1 MQSLKKILLL
11 VMAAA
16 AVHAFAAEEDD
27 GTFTIS
33 IQGPEQTAVTSSG
46 SSASRTRSTQ
56 SRRASAARASTAATQ
71 SSSTTST
78 AATSTTTSAAPA
90 AATTSA
96 SDTAA
101 SSATTSTTTTAAA
114 STTTASDTAT
124 PTTAA
129 SSTTATPAAAS
140 DTATQTATSSTAA
153 TTAAASSDAANTAA
167 TTSATTATADTRNL
181 RHYTV
186 KAGDTL
192 WSVSNQFVPDDHTV
206 NEFQVAASIYRNNPK
221 SFGNGNVN
229 NLYAGDI
236 VIPDNSEIARE
247 STEAGSAL
255 LKNGKADLPALAPV
269 AANNT
274 SDINFVS
281 TSQAEKIIKRAEG
294 NPTYKATETL
304 IREIQ
309 ENMEKERVAKEDEE
323 IAAASAQA
331 AKAAAAAI
339 APGANPEE
347 SLKEMSQEKLDMQ
360 AMRLMIDETKKAMD
374 VKTRNLDKILGDL
387 LSRMNKEN
395 AATAK
400 HATEEVARLA
410 ALYDS
415 TIADIQRNIT
425 ELRSITSKLSRE
437 NDRMRSMLLAND
449 EKIDELQMKIMDTG
463 MEEQHTDYMQPVK
476 FIVLGVGL
484 LTFMLMTVFVFFKF
498 KNRARNKSITDDLGD
513 EDSGEFGMEDTLLT
527 ASLGGGGGDS
537 QNSMAAAPAAPQAVQ
552 PPEAPAAQGA
562 APFQVAPEQPPAAE
576 TQAAP
581 SPEPVQPA
589 PEESKAAPKEPEP
602 KPEPAPKPA
611 PKPAAPRPAP
621 EAPKAAAPARPA
633 AAPAAAQAPAASTAP
648 QANEDLLKAFTESS
662 NEPEPAVEPEAPEDT
677 APETPAPSPVDK
689 AAEAAAS
696 VVKSAVNSADQLTEE
711 AKAKADKLKI
721 DNLAKEA
728 QEVWDQAAITPA
740 EAAADKPAGGS
751 STINK
756 EPQGIW
762 DQPTL
767 SGGSHNVRTSAS
779 RARNAAKPA
788 AKKQD
793 DMEAWAMTFENESTK
808 GKQVKVDTVPDLEPD
823 DPWAELLADNNDL
836 AAPEVIDSVSKAKK
850 AINIDEDAGDTDSE
864 WQSAIQGHDEAPI
877 EDEEKTNGKKKNKKN
892 KLQDDEDE
900 EDSSAEARSLDAA
913 IKKSRFF
920 PKDEAPAEDSQA
932 TAGAKIAA
940 ENAAEVENPAD
951 SVIAP
956 ASAAKAMKEAAPEV
970 PPELE
975 AAFFSAGADQMPK
988 ASAQKAAD
996 ASQVPAGVAAVS
1008 ESESETPDTAAQN
1021 LTGPAAA
1028 AESEAAAPFELQ
1040 EAFRSATSDNEL
1052 ADFLEKAADVST
1064 EQAGG
1069 GSEPEP
1075 AFVPGTAEGTP
1086 ADTGAKADKVELTA
1100 PAGTDAAAAADAASG
1115 KSDTDTS
1122 SSQIDADLAPAQKLT
1137 PDEKDFIEKADQ
1149 SLKATVDADRAA
1161 AEKLSSDEKD
1171 FIERAGHSLKVA
1183 VEAHRAAAEKLT
1195 PDEKAFIEKADQSVK
1210 RAQEADL
1217 AAAAKLTPDE
1227 KNFIQK
1233 ADQSIKV
1240 SEEADRAAAAKLTPD
1255 EKDFIE
1261 RAGNSLNFAKEADRA
1276 AAATLTPDEK
1286 SFIEKAD
1293 LSAKAVLEADQAA
1306 AQTLSPDEKTFIEK
1320 ADPIVKA
1327 VEAAD
1332 RAAAAKLTPDEK
1344 DFIERAGNSLQVAKE
1359 ADREAA
1365 AKLTPDEK
1373 TFISKADQSVKA
1385 ALEADRTAAAKLTP
1399 LEKDFIETAAGTP
1412 AAGLGGAATS
1422 DDYVPSLAELY
1433 DYAENPEA
1441 ARAASGGHTPQAG
1454 ASEEST
1460 SSPAELYDYADTA
1473 MAASSEAERKGSPA
1487 PGADFGSLLSE
1498 SPLKSTREQAPHTPD
1513 AREISEDERDLAN
1526 AMQAH
1531 LHGDTAD
1538 RAAPQSEAALS
1549 GVSAEDA
1556 TAAEPAA
1563 PAAAADYPA
1572 GTSSAVSAASSM
1584 DSAVDWTQN
1593 VEPEVSHETPAGGN
1607 AFAEQHAAAIAGD
1620 FPGPGSA
1627 ETLQDSAFG
1636 TATDRA
1642 QTAAMLQPDSS
1653 LLQEG
1658 TASAFGTETGETAA
1672 GTFDNSTAAADQP
1685 WIEPGRLQ
1693 GSEHTRITR
1702 DPFAMPEDRGDTV
1715 VQWKIPEEDDSFDIT
1730 ADHEKTAAAEDAS
1743 AAAAKPNGAQGAP
1756 EAAEQSIL
1764 DMLGGGANPSP
1775 DYELPSAAGRTSDD
1789 ISENDLKSM
1798 LSASGTG
1805 AAPADENLLPQ
1816 RAQRTARRNRNFG
1829 AIGTDDRGYGP
1840 RYGASISGWH
1850 EDYGRNNHSGVQST
1864 ARYGKSIA
1872 GNYLTEA
1879 QHQAYESDLNLARLQ
1894 FETGEFDEARN
1905 IIANVMD
1912 KGSEDLIEQAQALID
1927 EYDKL

>member
-56 SRRASAARASTAATQ
+56 SRRASAARVSTAATQ

-78 AATSTTTSAAPA
+78 AATSTTTSAAST

-140 DTATQTATSSTAA
+140 DTATQTATSSTTA
-153 TTAAASSDAANTAA
+153 TTAAASSDADNTAA

-192 WSVSNQFVPDDHTV
+192 WSVSNQFVPDDHAV

-309 ENMEKERVAKEDEE
+309 ENMEKERIAKEDEE

-498 KNRARNKSITDDLGD
+498 KNRARNKSITDDLSD

-611 PKPAAPRPAP
+611 PKPAAPRPTP

-633 AAPAAAQAPAASTAP
+633 AAPAAAKAPAASTAP

-696 VVKSAVNSADQLTEE
+696 VVKSAVNSADQLTED

-740 EAAADKPAGGS
+740 EAAANKPAGGS

-767 SGGSHNVRTSAS
+767 SGSSHNVRTSAS
-779 RARNAAKPA
+779 RARNATKPA

-836 AAPEVIDSVSKAKK
+836 AAPEVIDSDSKAKK

-877 EDEEKTNGKKKNKKN
+877 EDEEETNGKKKNKKN

-900 EDSSAEARSLDAA
+900 DDSSAEARSLGAA

-940 ENAAEVENPAD
+940 ENAAEEENPAD

-975 AAFFSAGADQMPK
+975 AAFFSARADQMPK

-1028 AESEAAAPFELQ
+1028 AESVAAAPFELQ

-1064 EQAGG
+1064 DQAGG

-1100 PAGTDAAAAADAASG
+1100 PTGTDAAAAADAASD
-1115 KSDTDTS
+1115 KPDTDTS

-1149 SLKATVDADRAA
+1149 SLKAAVDADRAA

-1195 PDEKAFIEKADQSVK
+1195 PDEKAFIEKADLSVK

-1227 KNFIQK
+1227 K
-1233 ADQSIKV
+1233 
-1240 SEEADRAAAAKLTPD
+1240 
-1255 EKDFIE
+1255 DFIE
-1261 RAGNSLNFAKEADRA
+1261 RAGNSLKVAKEADRA

-1293 LSAKAVLEADQAA
+1293 LSAKAALEADQAA

-1332 RAAAAKLTPDEK
+1332 RAASAKLTPDEK

-1373 TFISKADQSVKA
+1373 TFISNADQSIKA
-1385 ALEADRTAAAKLTP
+1385 ALEADRAASAKLTP

-1422 DDYVPSLAELY
+1422 DDYVPSPAELY
-1433 DYAENPEA
+1433 DYGENSEA

-1460 SSPAELYDYADTA
+1460 PSPAELYDYADTA
-1473 MAASSEAERKGSPA
+1473 MAASSEAGREGSPA

-1498 SPLKSTREQAPHTPD
+1498 SPLKSTREQAPDTPD

-1531 LHGDTAD
+1531 LHGNTAD
-1538 RAAPQSEAALS
+1538 HAAPQSEAALS
-1549 GVSAEDA
+1549 EVSAEDA

-1563 PAAAADYPA
+1563 SAAAADYPA

-1607 AFAEQHAAAIAGD
+1607 AFAEQHTAAIAGD
-1620 FPGPGSA
+1620 FPGPSSA

-1642 QTAAMLQPDSS
+1642 QTTAMLQPDSS

-1672 GTFDNSTAAADQP
+1672 GTFDSTAAADQP

-1730 ADHEKTAAAEDAS
+1730 AGHEKTAAAEDAG
-1743 AAAAKPNGAQGAP
+1743 AAAAKHNGAQGAQGAQGAP

-1850 EDYGRNNHSGVQST
+1850 EDYGRNNRSGVQST